1 MIKKMVASERPNI
14 VFILID
20 DLGWKDLSC
29 YGSEFY
35 ETPNIDRLQKE
46 GILFTSAYA
55 ASPVCSPTRASILTG
70 KYPARLGI
78 TNYIGGR
85 ERGKLLPPA
94 NLEYLPLSEKTLPK
108 TLQEAGYR
116 TYHVGK
122 WHLGGSQYLPQYQGF
137 DKNVAGCEWGAP
149 RYGYFSPYRIPG
161 FPDGPEGEFLT
172 DRLTEEAIK
181 LVRESPEPFFL
192 YLSHYAVH
200 ARAAAPERYV
210 RKYEEK
216 VKKLGLDK
224 VKTFQEGEFFPC
236 EHKKHL
242 RVVRRLVQSD
252 PIYAG
257 MIENLDENIGRLFQF
272 LKETG
277 KWENTIIIFTSDN
290 GGLSTAEGSHTCN
303 LPLREGKGWLEEGG
317 IRVNLIIRWPGVT
330 EKREKKV
337 CQVPVIS
344 TDFYPTILQMV
355 NLPLQPKQHVD
366 GVSLVPL
373 LAGKEKLDR
382 EMIFFHFPH
391 YGNQGGQ
398 PASALRTAEYKLIQN
413 YEYNRLELYHLLE
426 DPGETRNLAEKDSG
440 RRTQMIEA
448 LEEMKKLTGAKLPV
462 DDSL

>member
-1 MIKKMVASERPNI
+1 MAVSEKPNI
-14 VFILID
+14 IFILID
-20 DLGWKDLSC
+20 DLGWKDLTC

-35 ETPNIDRLQKE
+35 ETPNIDALQEE
-46 GILFTSAYA
+46 GIVFTSAYA

-94 NLEYLPLSEKTLPK
+94 NLEYLPLSEKTLPQ
-108 TLQEAGYR
+108 TLQEAGYK

-122 WHLGGSQYLPQYQGF
+122 WHLGGGQYLPQYQGF

-161 FPDGPEGEFLT
+161 FPEGPEGEFLT

-200 ARAAAPERYV
+200 ATAAAPERYV

-224 VKTFQEGEFFPC
+224 MKTFQEGEFFPC

-252 PIYAG
+252 PVYAG

-277 KWENTIIIFTSDN
+277 RWEKTIIIFTSDN

-303 LPLREGKGWLEEGG
+303 LPLKEGKGWMEEGG

-330 EKREKKV
+330 EKRKKKV

-344 TDFYPTILQMV
+344 TDFYPTILEMA

-373 LAGKEKLDR
+373 LAGQEKLDR

-413 YEYNRLELYHLLE
+413 YEYRRLELYNLLE
-426 DPGETRNLAEKDSG
+426 DIGETRNLAEKDS
-440 RRTQMIEA
+440 RRRKQMEEA
-448 LEEMKKLTGAKLPV
+448 LEEMKKLTGARLPV